1 MMCAW
6 KKLLSILPPEIGAQL
21 DDSAR
26 EGAQEIRLRL
36 NAPPE
41 VSFGSRRMLLKGQVT
56 GSELDFV
63 INTASRYSPWC
74 AASLTHGY
82 LTAPGGHRIGICGEA
97 VVQQGQVTGFR
108 RIRSLCIRVARD
120 FPGIGAKAPGMDG
133 SILILGA
140 PGWGKTTLLRDISR
154 QIAKKRTVCVVDERG
169 ELFPDGFCLGD
180 RMDIL
185 TGVPKPAGIEM
196 ALRTMGPAYIAVDEI
211 TAEIDCAGLVHAANC
226 GVRLLATAHA
236 ADSEDLKKRE
246 IYRNLLDKGIFQTLL
261 VLHGDKSYHG
271 ERMAL

>member
-6 KKLLSILPPEIGAQL
+6 KKLLSILPPEIGGQL

-41 VSFGSRRMLLKGQVT
+41 VSYGSRRILLSGQVT

-63 INTASRYSPWC
+63 INLASRYSPWC
-74 AASLTHGY
+74 AASLAKGY

-108 RIRSLCIRVARD
+108 RVRSLCIRVARD
-120 FPGIGAKAPGMDG
+120 FPGIGAKAPGMNG

-140 PGWGKTTLLRDISR
+140 PGLGKTTLLRDISR

-169 ELFPDGFCLGD
+169 ELFPDGFCPGD

-211 TAEIDCAGLVHAANC
+211 TAEGDCAGLIHAANC

-246 IYRNLLDKGIFQTLL
+246 IYRNLLEKGIFQTLL
-261 VLHGDKSYHG
+261 VLHEDKSYHA